1 MAWGMGL
8 VEAVILFTWF
18 ILLFYSDE
26 LKVKRR
32 EFSMSQIPVRNQAL
46 AFSAYR
52 LGVVSEALV
61 FLLAAMLHTGAFGV
75 PALLPAMIVE
85 GLCGIGC
92 VIGAYAVFTHQ
103 SWAQTAA
110 IIVQIFILAAVL
122 LGISALVRSPGLQ
135 IPINVGLHAIML
147 VLILIGLSLL
157 AIPAT
162 RQAFRRDRDLRLGA
176 G

>member
-1 MAWGMGL
+1 MVG
-8 VEAVILFTWF
+8 EVILLTWF

-32 EFSMSQIPVRNQAL
+32 EFTMSQIPVKSQAL
-46 AFSAYR
+46 TFSAYR
-52 LGVVSEALV
+52 LVVVSEALV
-61 FLLAAMLHTGAFGV
+61 FLLAATLHTGAFGV

-85 GLCGIGC
+85 GLCGIAC
-92 VIGAYAVFTHQ
+92 VISAYAVFTHQ
-103 SWAQTAA
+103 NWAQKAA
-110 IIVQIFILAAVL
+110 VIVQIFILAAVL
-122 LGISALVRSPGLQ
+122 LGVFALVRSPGLLT
-135 IPINVGLHAIML
+135 PINVGLHVIML

-162 RQAFRRDRDLRLGA
+162 RQAFRSDCNLRSGV

>member
-1 MAWGMGL
+1 M
-8 VEAVILFTWF
+8 ILLTWF
-18 ILLFYSDE
+18 ILLFYSDD
-26 LKVKRR
+26 LKVERR
-32 EFSMSQIPVRNQAL
+32 EFSMSQISVKNQAL

-52 LGVVSEALV
+52 LVVVGEALV
-61 FLLAAMLHTGAFGV
+61 FLLAALLHTGAFGV

-85 GLCGIGC
+85 GLCCIAC
-92 VIGAYAVFTHQ
+92 VISAYTVFTHQ
-103 SWAQTAA
+103 GSALKAA
-110 IIVQIFILAAVL
+110 IIVQVFILAAVL

-135 IPINVGLHAIML
+135 TPINVGLHAIML

-162 RQAFRRDRDLRLGA
+162 RQAFRRDHNLQSGA